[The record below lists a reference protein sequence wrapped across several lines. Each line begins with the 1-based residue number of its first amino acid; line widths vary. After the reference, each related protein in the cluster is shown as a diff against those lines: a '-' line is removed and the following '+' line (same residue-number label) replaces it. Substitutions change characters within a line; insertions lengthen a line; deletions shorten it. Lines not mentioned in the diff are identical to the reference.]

1 MNKIVNK
8 LLLAGEN
15 FISEMHLR
23 QLRFTYRACRPFTK
37 NKQIIQNFK
46 NRGNSKFIYQNELDE
61 ACFQHDL
68 TQGDF
73 KNLPG
78 TTATDKVLR
87 DKAFNIAKNFRY
99 DGCQRDLGSM
109 IYRNF

>member
-23 QLRFTYRACRPFTK
+23 QPRFTYRACRPFTK

-68 TQGDF
+68 TWEIL
-73 KNLPG
+73 K
-78 TTATDKVLR
+78 
-87 DKAFNIAKNFRY
+87 
-99 DGCQRDLGSM
+99 
-109 IYRNF
+109 IYLEQQLLIKYYVIKPLILLKTLDMMDVKEI